1 MATPQGI
8 EPRAVEQWF
17 GEHVPQ
23 ARAPLDYELIAG
35 GHSNMTFVVSD
46 ATGARWVLRR
56 PPLAQRLATA
66 HDVGREHR
74 VIAAL
79 QDTSVPVPPVVG
91 RCDDE
96 TLIGQP
102 FFVMEYVEGEVLH
115 DAEAVEHHLPAARR
129 RTAAEQLVDVLA
141 RLHRVDPDTVGLGD
155 LGRKEGYLQRQL
167 RRWSTQWEQSRT
179 RELPVVDRVHQRL
192 VEQAPE
198 QGPATIVHGDFRFG
212 NCLTTADGK
221 VAAVLDWELCTLGDP
236 LADLGW
242 FLHYWDEPTDPMR
255 GATRQ
260 PSRAEGF
267 PTRAEVVEHY
277 AQRSGRD
284 VSRIDYYRAFA
295 AWRSA
300 CIGEGVYS
308 RYLKGALGEPPP
320 DLDLYREAVE
330 HSAQRAEQLLAS

>member
-1 MATPQGI
+1 MSTPRGI
-8 EPRAVEQWF
+8 EPRAVERWF
-17 GEHVPQ
+17 DEHVPH
-23 ARAPLDYELIAG
+23 ARAPLDYALIAG
-35 GHSNMTFVVSD
+35 GHSNMTFVVTD
-46 ATGARWVLRR
+46 ASGRRWVLRR

-96 TLIGQP
+96 ALIGQP
-102 FFVMEYVEGEVLH
+102 FFVMEYVDGHVLH
-115 DAEAVEHHLPAARR
+115 DAEMVERHLPVVHRR
-129 RTAAEQLVDVLA
+129 VAAERLVDVLA
-141 RLHRVDPDTVGLGD
+141 QLHAVDPEGVGLGE
-155 LGRKEGYLQRQL
+155 LGRREGYLQRQL

-179 RELPVVDRVHQRL
+179 RELPVIERVHQRL
-192 VEQAPE
+192 VEQAPD

-212 NCLTTADGK
+212 NCLTTEEGEI
-221 VAAVLDWELCTLGDP
+221 AAVLDWELCTLGDP

-242 FLHYWDEPTDPMR
+242 FLHYWEEPADPMA
-255 GATRQ
+255 GVTRQ

-267 PTRAEVVEHY
+267 PTRADVVERY

-284 VSRIDYYRAFA
+284 VSRIDYYRSFA

-308 RYLKGALGEPPP
+308 RYLNGALGEPPP

-330 HSAQRAEQLLAS
+330 RSAERAEQLLTS